1 MASGSKKSGESAKE
15 KRDGFDLD
23 EFQKVVQMC
32 VKEDSSAFLEEVK
45 TWSPDEEGKLF
56 VEEMQREI
64 ELRKETEQFAEMEMK
79 KKLRSMTPK
88 DFRRKSY
95 NEGDQSPLV
104 GRDAWILHWQWS
116 QNMDYLKSSSKNCFA
131 SGNLPD

>member
-1 MASGSKKSGESAKE
+1 M
-15 KRDGFDLD
+15 
-23 EFQKVVQMC
+23 
-32 VKEDSSAFLEEVK
+32 
-45 TWSPDEEGKLF
+45 F

-64 ELRKETEQFAEMEMK
+64 ELRKETEQFAEMEMR
-79 KKLRSMTPK
+79 KKLRSRTPK

-116 QNMDYLKSSSKNCFA
+116 QNMNYLKSSFA

>member
-1 MASGSKKSGESAKE
+1 ME
-15 KRDGFDLD
+15 KRDDFDFD
-23 EFQKVVQMC
+23 EFQKVMEMC
-32 VKEDSSAFLEEVK
+32 LKEDTSAFLEEVE
-45 TWSPDEEGKLF
+45 TWSPNEEGKLF
-56 VEEMQREI
+56 VEEMHREI
-64 ELRKETEQFAEMEMK
+64 ELRKETGQFAEMEMR
-79 KKLRSMTPK
+79 KKLRSRTPK

-116 QNMDYLKSSSKNCFA
+116 QNMDYLKSSSKNCIA